1 VSTAPREAASRH
13 IPVLLREAIDGLAVR
28 PGGTYLDGTLGGG
41 GHAAA
46 ILEACGP
53 TGRLL
58 GLDRDPTALAR
69 ARRALDRVGDRA
81 VLVLGPFAELDRLA
95 DEAGFDRFDGILLD
109 LGFSSDQLDD
119 PERGLA
125 FQARGPLDMR
135 LDRTSGPT
143 ASELVDALSE
153 SELADLL
160 YALGE
165 ERASR
170 RIARAIVA
178 ARPIA
183 TTDRLAEV
191 VASAIGRPHGRAGR
205 IHPATRTFQALRMAV
220 NDELGQLAA
229 VLPQAARRL
238 TAGGRLVVIS
248 FHSLEDRLVKRTLRE
263 LAGEPPPGAPPFA
276 TPPPALLRLVGR
288 KAVRPTEAECA
299 RNPRARSARLR
310 VAERLPEREVAA

>member
-1 VSTAPREAASRH
+1 MSDPPHRHASRH
-13 IPVLLREAIDGLAVR
+13 VPVLLREAIDGLAVR

-46 ILEACGP
+46 ILEASGP
-53 TGRLL
+53 DGRLL

-69 ARRALDRVGDRA
+69 ARGALGRFGDRVVVAAGS
-81 VLVLGPFAELDRLA
+81 FAELDRLA

-109 LGFSSDQLDD
+109 LGVSSDQLDD
-119 PERGLA
+119 PERGLT

-135 LDRTSGPT
+135 LDRTAGTT
-143 ASELVDALSE
+143 AAELVDALTE
-153 SELADLL
+153 TELADVL
-160 YALGE
+160 YELGE

-220 NDELGQLAA
+220 NDELGQIAA
-229 VLPQAARRL
+229 ALPRAARRL
-238 TAGGRLVVIS
+238 AGGGRLVVIS
-248 FHSLEDRLVKRTLRE
+248 FHSLEDRLVKRTLRD

-276 TPPPALLRLVGR
+276 AAPPALLRLVGR
-288 KAVRPTEAECA
+288 KAIRPGDAECT
-299 RNPRARSARLR
+299 RNPRARSARMR
-310 VAERLPEREVAA
+310 VAERLPAREHAA